1 MSRDEMQLRDRLL
14 MLSDPH
20 KPFNVKRKPTLT
32 KQSSKSGPKLSV
44 QDFVRMDPGYTPDIE
59 HLVFPMRK
67 RNPQQVA
74 PINPPQS
81 KTRSRLAEMFALSR
95 HLQQKSSIDK
105 DSKRSSVVSRSVDS
119 VLDSTSPLRNSRA
132 VTSETA
138 RRWVSSVEEAVFQV
152 QRDTNR
158 TQTSSHPPSRQ
169 SSTKVS
175 PAAETDR
182 GPNISVLHVRNTTDP
197 WETKTTTNLTYSSN
211 SNHAAKNYF
220 SRGAASSLPPLTK
233 HQSLSGPTG
242 AYKWQNSPSFHTT
255 AEVDSPEL
263 FMGNT
268 KRELSPVRWHDREV
282 DGVYLNKSGWVQ
294 VEQRSLD
301 ENRRFSPAEASNLL
315 PKKPAGKLADYHFN
329 SEPANE
335 RPSVLSFQSS
345 DYNRKSASPS
355 PPPESPSVTPIISPP
370 PAFQDKVEK
379 GSLIRRS
386 RTFFGKAPFLPR
398 SNAIEDSDG
407 SPPSTPQWKTTGKI
421 PPSPLWNP
429 SGKPI
434 PSPQWKLDKMGKS
447 TPLLRSAREKSP
459 SSPRWKSTDNG
470 PPSPLWNARKSPPS
484 PLWNSRSTSP
494 PSPLWN
500 QTRKSPPSPLWNTSG
515 KSPPNPQWRISPQS
529 TSSLKT
535 TPVVKSVSPIIEK
548 PPRNLNRMP
557 QTKSLEDTTTGRR
570 SQFLQHYK
578 GSSSSS
584 SSSMGFRSLDSSF
597 NRPGNIMP
605 RLSENTD
612 SSVDHYQ
619 DADEEDNNSSSINI
633 SMLPIARPNTNRERD
648 KPPLL
653 REKTIS
659 QQSREKI
666 NTTQVRADR
675 ISPSGRT
682 NRLHHR
688 SQLRRSPAGS
698 DSNKTVDSSSSSSDE
713 FVSKSPPGPPIPQA
727 ARRNI
732 SARSVYQPTRVP
744 TKEDATGKVRRSRS
758 LQLPEKKAQTFARD
772 AQSNQT
778 RISPQHPESHRSIV
792 KIVNT
797 ADRSKKHSQSVQL
810 HSMEGENLTEEMLR
824 EAEIVTDF
832 VYGSRS
838 RAEAQALLN
847 QRFNSGIS
855 KEEKSKTPSKSYLNN
870 GVTIY
875 YVGNSKKEA
884 QKVLLRGATS
894 PILSGYDN
902 RIDQCCSFWP
912 QCSHR
917 DSIAAIRPSHS
928 YPTHQRSLDSSRA
941 PQVERKSQD
950 QHKRRLALEME
961 RRKQQSCLTANEI
974 HERPGTDRRTSPNIS
989 MKREQDSRKTS
1000 PINPKNRTP
1009 TFGTVSGSS
1018 SGSDA
1023 WLTASASIKTSMKS
1037 SGTSLHRDETSD
1049 DFNKVRE
1056 TIVTRPGSAPS
1067 DERDNN
1073 TLEMQQRS
1081 MSLPKSFLSA
1091 SYQPPGGTL
1100 TWQKHGTE
1108 SVGSSPGLPRKLPTP
1123 EPSLTAPVTPLHE
1136 NNRRRSPVGSTT
1148 SRRPK
1153 ATSTPQLLEA
1163 SSSEE
1168 KTAEDTEQSVCHSTT
1183 SENKTSGMRKQ
1194 LSASSRETE
1203 SVIQKFRKTF
1213 SLHFHHQRKSKIID
1227 LEKDDLVSSPPPSLD
1242 LCDPSEEMSMP
1253 SHVPPATA
1261 TCRIDPPASPTPPRI
1276 PTLDDDV
1283 DDSTGEQQATSAAS
1297 NAAIEQKYKFGPLV
1311 WRNSKE
1317 KKKLTKAARN
1327 AKCNSGDSGIQI
1339 EIVTSCG
1346 GAGDSSESHDTDP
1359 PGDIDSPPV
1368 TRRRPHSAP
1377 KGSRPHSEL
1386 LNQILIDKFKADL
1399 KQRAHAKHQQVRRT
1413 RSDLGGRRILNWDR
1427 SFGRIFSSPGPPNM
1441 QSRSQSPRKKPPDT
1455 PPDGVVLRNSSGL
1468 GRRGTLRRSLSQPL
1482 DIDKL
1487 SPLIRAKNGGMKLGF
1502 HMASDDERQGTSDD
1516 EMMSDSESSLAS
1528 LVDRKKSLDM
1538 AIDEEMII
1546 LAEAVF
1552 DHVAIESEELAFR
1565 AGDVI
1570 EVVETANRDWW
1581 WGTTNGKS
1589 GWFPAQ
1595 FVRLRVSQEDTVED
1609 CLAAMASGERM
1620 PCQIRR
1626 RTSIS
1631 LLSNDQVRTS
1641 VVRELVHTE
1650 RDFVK
1655 VLQDVVEG
1663 YIAECRKRTD
1673 MFSKEHIDTIFINLE
1688 DILTFQLG
1696 FLKDLEGCI
1705 EWDSPYKSCVGS
1717 CFLKH
1722 RSGFKMYSDY
1732 CNSHPIATATLQ
1744 ELYQLQNYSKFF
1756 EACRLMR
1763 GLIEIPLDGYL
1774 LTPIQRIC
1782 KYPLQLAELLKYTK
1796 ADHPDYNDIKEA
1808 LEAMRGVA
1816 MLINERKRRMESLE
1830 KLAAWQQRVE
1840 GWEGEDLIEI
1850 SSQLIHQGEVVKVT
1864 TGMWTNNIT
1873 LFLFDHQ
1880 IVYCKK
1886 DILKRNTYV
1895 YKGRFC
1901 LDTSEVIDVPDG
1913 KDAHLGVTVRHAIKL
1928 YSLIRDKW
1936 LLFCCRSSNDKQ
1948 RWLKVFAEER
1958 KLVAQDKDDGLDFP
1972 PSTRHLARI
1981 SARSKRRPP
1990 RKPRNGKNYKH
2001 DSGYMGSTLQLNST
2015 SNNSLGRRVGT
2026 WFTFAHK
2033 KTRHQHSDVS

>member
-1 MSRDEMQLRDRLL
+1 MS
-14 MLSDPH
+14 
-20 KPFNVKRKPTLT
+20 
-32 KQSSKSGPKLSV
+32 
-44 QDFVRMDPGYTPDIE
+44 
-59 HLVFPMRK
+59 
-67 RNPQQVA
+67 
-74 PINPPQS
+74 
-81 KTRSRLAEMFALSR
+81 
-95 HLQQKSSIDK
+95 
-105 DSKRSSVVSRSVDS
+105 
-119 VLDSTSPLRNSRA
+119 
-132 VTSETA
+132 TA
-138 RRWVSSVEEAVFQV
+138 
-152 QRDTNR
+152 
-158 TQTSSHPPSRQ
+158 
-169 SSTKVS
+169 
-175 PAAETDR
+175 R
-182 GPNISVLHVRNTTDP
+182 GPNVSILHLRSATEP
-197 WETKTTTNLTYSSN
+197 WETTTTSTFSS
-211 SNHAAKNYF
+211 STTHTAKSYF
-220 SRGAASSLPPLTK
+220 SRGPASSLPPLTK
-233 HQSLSGPTG
+233 HQSLVGPSG

-255 AEVDSPEL
+255 AEVNSPEMFVGL
-263 FMGNT
+263 A

-301 ENRRFSPAEASNLL
+301 ESKRLSTADLTKIP
-315 PKKPAGKLADYHFN
+315 PKRAPGKLTDYHFN
-329 SEPANE
+329 SEPGSE
-335 RPSVLSFQSS
+335 RPSVLSFQSTE
-345 DYNRKSASPS
+345 YIRKSASPS
-355 PPPESPSVTPIISPP
+355 PPLESPSITPIISPP

-379 GSLIRRS
+379 GLIKRS
-386 RTFFGKAPFLPR
+386 RTFFGKTPFLPR
-398 SNAIEDSDG
+398 SNAIEDSDA
-407 SPPSTPQWKTTGKI
+407 SPPSTPQWKKTGKI

-447 TPLLRSAREKSP
+447 TPSSLRNTRDKSP
-459 SSPRWKSTDNG
+459 SSPKWKSTDNG
-470 PPSPLWNARKSPPS
+470 PPSPLWNSRKSPPPSPLWAGRKKSPPS
-484 PLWNSRSTSP
+484 PLWSQN
-494 PSPLWN
+494 
-500 QTRKSPPSPLWNTSG
+500 RKSPPSPLWNTSG
-515 KSPPNPQWRISPQS
+515 KSPPSPQWKISPQS
-529 TSSLKT
+529 TQSLKPASVST
-535 TPVVKSVSPIIEK
+535 SVSPVIEK
-548 PPRNLNRMP
+548 PPRNMNRMP

-570 SQFLQHYK
+570 SLFLQHYK

-612 SSVDHYQ
+612 SSIDHYQ

-633 SMLPIARPNTNRERD
+633 SMLPITRTTSTREREKLATTREKAVSLQNRERE
-648 KPPLL
+648 
-653 REKTIS
+653 REKSTA
-659 QQSREKI
+659 
-666 NTTQVRADR
+666 NQVRSDR

-682 NRLHHR
+682 NRLIHHR
-688 SQLRRSPAGS
+688 SQLKRSPAGS
-698 DSNKTVDSSSSSSDE
+698 DKTVNSSSSSSDE
-713 FVSKSPPGPPIPQA
+713 FVSKSPPGPSAQQA
-727 ARRNI
+727 ARRTVTGRT
-732 SARSVYQPTRVP
+732 AYQPPRNTVQD
-744 TKEDATGKVRRSRS
+744 DATGRVRRSRS
-758 LQLPEKKAQTFARD
+758 LQLPEKKPQTFSRD
-772 AQSNQT
+772 VQTVQS
-778 RISPQHPESHRSIV
+778 RISPQHPEPHRTIV
-792 KIVNT
+792 KIIN
-797 ADRSKKHSQSVQL
+797 AGERPKKHTQNQAQSL
-810 HSMEGENLTEEMLR
+810 PHSLEGEEISEDMLR
-824 EAEIVTDF
+824 EAEVVTGF
-832 VYGSRS
+832 VYGNRS
-838 RAEAQALLN
+838 RAAAQALIN
-847 QRFNSGIS
+847 HRFNSTSFS
-855 KEEKSKTPSKSYLNN
+855 KEEKSKASKPVINN
-870 GVTIY
+870 GVTVY
-875 YVGNSKKEA
+875 YVGNSKKDS
-884 QKVLLRGATS
+884 QKVLVRGATS
-894 PILSGYDN
+894 PILSSFESRSEYKDMCS
-902 RIDQCCSFWP
+902 IDTCSFWP
-912 QCSHR
+912 HCSHR
-917 DSIAAIRPSHS
+917 DTSNVIRPSHS

-941 PQVERKSQD
+941 PPLERKTQD

-961 RRKQQSCLTANEI
+961 RRKQQQSCIVANEL
-974 HERPGTDRRTSPNIS
+974 HERNIASERRTSPNKAT
-989 MKREQDSRKTS
+989 KRDQTDSRKTS
-1000 PINPKNRTP
+1000 PINPKSRTP

-1023 WLTASASIKTSMKS
+1023 WITASTSFRNSVKS
-1037 SGTSLHRDETSD
+1037 SGTSLPRDETSD
-1049 DFNKVRE
+1049 DGTKVRE

-1091 SYQPPGGTL
+1091 SYQPSSGTL
-1100 TWQKHGTE
+1100 PWQRHGAE
-1108 SVGSSPGLPRKLPTP
+1108 STGSSPGLPRKVPTP
-1123 EPSLTAPVTPLHE
+1123 ELSHTAPVTPLHE
-1136 NNRRRSPVGSTT
+1136 SHRRRSPVGSTP

-1153 ATSTPQLLEA
+1153 ATSTPQLLEG
-1163 SSSEE
+1163 SSSDN
-1168 KTAEDTEQSVCHSTT
+1168 KNWAENINQSKCHPTGI
-1183 SENKTSGMRKQ
+1183 EVKTSGTRRQ
-1194 LSASSRETE
+1194 LSASGRESE

-1213 SLHFHHQRKSKIID
+1213 SLHFHHQRKSPKSAG
-1227 LEKDDLVSSPPPSLD
+1227 EKEDGGDPVVSPPPPSVAD
-1242 LCDPSEEMSMP
+1242 LPMCDAPEEESMP
-1253 SHVPPATA
+1253 PHVPPPSA
-1261 TCRIDPPASPTPPRI
+1261 TCPIDAPPSAATSPTPPRI
-1276 PTLDDDV
+1276 PTLEDDV
-1283 DDSTGEQQATSAAS
+1283 ADGSSGEQQGTAAS
-1297 NAAIEQKYKFGPLV
+1297 NSEHKYKFGGLV

-1339 EIVTSCG
+1339 EIVTSGG

-1359 PGDIDSPPV
+1359 PEDTDSPPV
-1368 TRRRPHSAP
+1368 TRRRPPAS
-1377 KGSRPHSEL
+1377 KRSSRPYSEL
-1386 LNQILIDKFKADL
+1386 LNQVLIDKFTADL
-1399 KQRAHAKHQQVRRT
+1399 KQRAHDKHQQVRRT

-1427 SFGRIFSSPGPPNM
+1427 SFGRMFSSTGPPGL

-1455 PPDGVVLRNSSGL
+1455 PPDGVVMRGRGPL

-1487 SPLIRAKNGGMKLGF
+1487 SPLMRAKSGGIKLSGF
-1502 HMASDDERQGTSDD
+1502 HMASDYDRQGTSDD

-1528 LVDRKKSLDM
+1528 LVERKKSLDM
-1538 AIDEEMII
+1538 AIDEEMVI

-1570 EVVETANRDWW
+1570 EVLETANRDWW
-1581 WGTTNGKS
+1581 WGSTKGKS

-1620 PCQIRR
+1620 PSQIRR

-1663 YIAECRKRTD
+1663 YIAECQKRTD
-1673 MFSKEHIDTIFINLE
+1673 MFTKEHLDAIFMNLE

-1696 FLKDLEGCI
+1696 FLKDLEACI
-1705 EWDSPYKSCVGS
+1705 EWEAPYKSCVGS

-1732 CNSHPIATATLQ
+1732 CNSHPMATATLQ
-1744 ELYQLQNYSKFF
+1744 ELYQFQNYSKFF

-1796 ADHPDYNDIKEA
+1796 ADHADYEDIKEA

-1840 GWEGEDLIEI
+1840 GWEGEDLIEV

-1886 DILKRNTYV
+1886 DILKRSIYV

-1928 YSLIRDKW
+1928 YSLVRDKW

-1948 RWLKVFAEER
+1948 RWLRMFAEER
-1958 KLVAQDKDDGLDFP
+1958 RLVAQDKDDGLDFP

-1990 RKPRNGKNYKH
+1990 RKPRTGKNFKH

-2015 SNNSLGRRVGT
+2015 SNNSLGRKVGT
-2026 WFTFAHK
+2026 WFTFSNK
-2033 KTRHQHSDVS
+2033 KTRHQHSADVS